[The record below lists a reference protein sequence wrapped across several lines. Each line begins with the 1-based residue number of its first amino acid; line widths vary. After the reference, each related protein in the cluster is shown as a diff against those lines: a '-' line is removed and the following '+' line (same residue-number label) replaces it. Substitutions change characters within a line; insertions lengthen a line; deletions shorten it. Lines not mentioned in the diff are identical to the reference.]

1 MPHSQAHLSG
11 RTKSQGPLQIQL
23 WWYCNWTW
31 NCLNLRCY
39 TGYMH
44 IDLIGYM
51 VWYSCIFMYILH
63 VGVLKMPGWVPCCM
77 LAPAGSG
84 GECLRKLPAPNM
96 FKASMFV
103 RGDMFFATLGI
114 CWNGFEIAYFYWPT
128 GKDLSDHGRRM
139 EKGNGPFEK
148 VFSACGGHCSEALWQ
163 NFWDFM
169 IGDMIGENDR

>member
-1 MPHSQAHLSG
+1 MPHSQAHISG
-11 RTKSQGPLQIQL
+11 RTKSQGPLQIHL

-39 TGYMH
+39 TGYT
-44 IDLIGYM
+44 DLIGYM

-114 CWNGFEIAYFYWPT
+114 CWNGFEIAYSYWP

-139 EKGNGPFEK
+139 EKGNGSFEK
-148 VFSACGGHCSEALWQ
+148 VFSACGGHRSEALWP

-169 IGDMIGENDR
+169 IGDMTGENDR